1 MEYRGS
7 CHCGQVKFAAE
18 GELTEAL
25 SCNCSICQKKGSL
38 LWFLPTNQVTV
49 TLDSPDILV
58 NYTFNK
64 HVINHHFCKNCGIHL
79 YAQGIDAQGNSI
91 FAINVRCIDDIDL
104 EKIKINYFDGRSV

>member
-1 MEYRGS
+1 MEYKGS

-49 TLDSPDILV
+49 TLDSPDILA
-58 NYTFNK
+58 NYNFNK
-64 HVINHHFCKNCGIHL
+64 HVINHHFCKIAVFILMLKGLCCTNL
-79 YAQGIDAQGNSI
+79 AYK
-91 FAINVRCIDDIDL
+91 V
-104 EKIKINYFDGRSV
+104 YSVL

>member
-1 MEYRGS
+1 MEYKGS

-38 LWFLPTNQVTV
+38 LWFLPANQVTV
-49 TLDSPDILV
+49 TLDSSDILA
-58 NYTFNK
+58 NYSFNK
-64 HVINHHFCKNCGIHL
+64 HVINHYFCKNCGIPP
-79 YAQGIDAQGNSI
+79 YAQGNSI

-104 EKIKINYFDGRSV
+104 EKIKINYFDGRSF

>member
-1 MEYRGS
+1 MEYKGS

-38 LWFLPTNQVTV
+38 FWFLPANQVTV
-49 TLDSPDILV
+49 TLDSSDILA

-64 HVINHHFCKNCGIHL
+64 HVINHYFCKIAVFIPML
-79 YAQGIDAQGNSI
+79 K
-91 FAINVRCIDDIDL
+91 V
-104 EKIKINYFDGRSV
+104 

>member
-1 MEYRGS
+1 MEYKGS

-38 LWFLPTNQVTV
+38 LWFLPTNQVTF
-49 TLDSPDILV
+49 TLDSPDILAS
-58 NYTFNK
+58 YTFNK
-64 HVINHHFCKNCGIHL
+64 HVINHHFCKNCGIHP
-79 YAQGIDAQGNSI
+79 YAQGNSF

-104 EKIKINYFDGRSV
+104 EKLKINYFDGRSV